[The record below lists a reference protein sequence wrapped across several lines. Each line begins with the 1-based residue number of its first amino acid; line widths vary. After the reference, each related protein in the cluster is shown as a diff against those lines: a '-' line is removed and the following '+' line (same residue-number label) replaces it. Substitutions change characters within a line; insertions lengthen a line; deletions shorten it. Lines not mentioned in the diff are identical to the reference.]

1 MFDVNFCNC
10 FLNLR
15 KDLASEELA
24 KRSEDLLRCLWL
36 GNDALLLLPSCD
48 VIFVGVWWPVSME
61 TSSGMLCVLEFILR
75 TDHRRP
81 GLDLK
86 SMFTVSKNF
95 SLLFLSIRLIL
106 AHKLRNFSL
115 SLTDGCD
122 FSLTRTDS
130 FFLIRSRIALDSQGT
145 GQRPFGRFVGVLSFT
160 AAKKRYFQ
168 AIDSRQV
175 CTVI

>member
-1 MFDVNFCNC
+1 
-10 FLNLR
+10 
-15 KDLASEELA
+15 
-24 KRSEDLLRCLWL
+24 
-36 GNDALLLLPSCD
+36 
-48 VIFVGVWWPVSME
+48 ME
-61 TSSGMLCVLEFILR
+61 TSSGMLRVLEFILR

-95 SLLFLSIRLIL
+95 SVLFLRIRLIL

-122 FSLTRTDS
+122 LSFLRTDS

-145 GQRPFGRFVGVLSFT
+145 GQRPFGRFVGILSFT
-160 AAKKRYFQ
+160 AEKKKFFQ
-168 AIDSRQV
+168 AIDIWQV